1 MKQKIFNTLKN
12 YGLVIFIIIVS
23 IIKIISI
30 LNIPIY
36 AIAPSSIDDRLM
48 INIGNS
54 LLSKKWLGTYDQFT
68 LVKGMMFP
76 LFLAISHYIG
86 IPYTVTTICLY
97 IISSIIFI
105 HMLKN
110 IIKNKH

>member
-1 MKQKIFNTLKN
+1 
-12 YGLVIFIIIVS
+12 
-23 IIKIISI
+23 
-30 LNIPIY
+30 
-36 AIAPSSIDDRLM
+36 M

-86 IPYTVTTICLY
+86 IPYTVATICLY
-97 IISSIIFI
+97 II
-105 HMLKN
+105 
-110 IIKNKH
+110 